1 MNQPFNLPVEKEQLK
16 SMSVAE
22 LELLAVV
29 IREELIDSIS
39 KTGGHFASNLGVVE
53 LTIALERVF
62 DTPRDKVIWD
72 VGHQTYVHK
81 MLTGRWDEMKNIRKI
96 DGISG
101 FPKRTESPHDLYDAG
116 HSGTSISAALG
127 YAKAR
132 DLRGLDHACVAVIGD
147 GSLTAGVAYEAL
159 NAAGIRKTPLIVI
172 LNDND
177 MSISRNVG
185 GMARH
190 LQNLRTSSSYL
201 HFKNRLKRGLES
213 APKLGR
219 GLETLRD
226 AVKYALM
233 PAAVFEELGFKY
245 FGPIDGHDISELI
258 EAMET
263 AKAMNRPV
271 LIHAVT
277 VKGKGYKNAEN
288 NPDLYHG
295 TGSFDPAIGLP
306 ASSDLPET
314 YTNIFGMTLL
324 QLAEEDDRIVAIT
337 AAMTDGTGLREMR
350 KRYAERVVDAG
361 IAEQHAVSFAAGL
374 ALNDMR
380 PIVAMYSTFLQRA
393 YDQTLIE
400 VCLQNLPVV
409 FAVDRAGIS
418 GSDGETHHG
427 QFDLIYLS
435 SMPNMTV
442 LAPKD
447 GVELKEMLHYAL
459 KLGTPC
465 AVRFPKGNACDLS
478 AWGRSEMNGKME
490 KIVSGSTNAI
500 LCVGTMCEAGLA
512 AHVHLKEKNIECAVF
527 NLRCVKPID
536 EKRLREELSVFDK
549 ILTLEDGSISGGV
562 GMRVASILA
571 ETGHRIH
578 VKNVGWPD
586 RFIAHGSI
594 EELKKRHGLDTP
606 GITGTAEDFFEK
618 KA

>member
-1 MNQPFNLPVEKEQLK
+1 
-16 SMSVAE
+16 
-22 LELLAVV
+22 
-29 IREELIDSIS
+29 
-39 KTGGHFASNLGVVE
+39 
-53 LTIALERVF
+53 
-62 DTPRDKVIWD
+62 
-72 VGHQTYVHK
+72 
-81 MLTGRWDEMKNIRKI
+81 
-96 DGISG
+96 
-101 FPKRTESPHDLYDAG
+101 
-116 HSGTSISAALG
+116 
-127 YAKAR
+127 
-132 DLRGLDHACVAVIGD
+132 

-201 HFKNRLKRGLES
+201 HFKNKLKRGLES

-400 VCLQNLPVV
+400 VCLQNLPVEPFFGPSRCV
-409 FAVDRAGIS
+409 YPGRPAARFGA
-418 GSDGETHHG
+418 
-427 QFDLIYLS
+427 
-435 SMPNMTV
+435 
-442 LAPKD
+442 LAPIAAQ
-447 GVELKEMLHYAL
+447 VNTFFSCFY
-459 KLGTPC
+459 
-465 AVRFPKGNACDLS
+465 RFSLDLS
-478 AWGRSEMNGKME
+478 PYRS
-490 KIVSGSTNAI
+490 
-500 LCVGTMCEAGLA
+500 L
-512 AHVHLKEKNIECAVF
+512 
-527 NLRCVKPID
+527 P
-536 EKRLREELSVFDK
+536 
-549 ILTLEDGSISGGV
+549 GV
-562 GMRVASILA
+562 
-571 ETGHRIH
+571 
-578 VKNVGWPD
+578 
-586 RFIAHGSI
+586 
-594 EELKKRHGLDTP
+594 
-606 GITGTAEDFFEK
+606 
-618 KA
+618 